1 MKRKDFSGA
10 SGTRVPQ
17 VEKLCR
23 DSQKLLL
30 EVGAADEVAE
40 MYTFHRTYVMTYS
53 TPRTLIIVN
62 YSKIIL
68 DLNRSIRAG
77 LLALAAADT
86 AIKAYLANLCALVV
100 A

>member
-1 MKRKDFSGA
+1 MDK
-10 SGTRVPQ
+10 
-17 VEKLCR
+17 KLF
-23 DSQKLLL
+23 

-40 MYTFHRTYVMTYS
+40 MYTFHRTYVMTNP

-68 DLNRSIRAG
+68 HLYRAVRTG

-86 AIKAYLANLCALVV
+86 AVKAYLANLSALVV